1 MTSEAK
7 PSAGA
12 LSDPERQRRSQGAV
26 RPRPALEGHTKLHIF
41 PIRVYYEDTDAGGI
55 VYHSNYLNFAERA
68 RTELVRELGISQRT
82 LLEEGGGTAF
92 AVRSAALD
100 FLKPAKLDDL
110 LRVETQVMAV
120 GGASVELRQVIKR
133 EADSIELVRIDVR
146 LGYITLSGKPARI
159 PAEVRDLFGNRVS
172 ERR

>member
-1 MTSEAK
+1 MT
-7 PSAGA
+7 
-12 LSDPERQRRSQGAV
+12 R
-26 RPRPALEGHTKLHIF
+26 LHSF

-68 RTELVRELGISQRT
+68 RTELVREMGISQRAM
-82 LLEEGGGTAF
+82 LEEGGGTAF
-92 AVRSAALD
+92 AVRAASLD

-110 LRVETQVMAV
+110 LRVETEVTAV
-120 GGASVELRQVIKR
+120 GGASVELRQIIKR
-133 EADSIELVRIDVR
+133 EPDATELVRIGVR

-159 PAEVRDLFGNRVS
+159 PAGVRDLFGNWIS

>member
-1 MTSEAK
+1 MT
-7 PSAGA
+7 
-12 LSDPERQRRSQGAV
+12 R
-26 RPRPALEGHTKLHIF
+26 LHAF

-68 RTELVRELGISQRT
+68 RTELVREMGISQRA
-82 LLEEGGGTAF
+82 LLEEGGGFAF
-92 AVRSAALD
+92 AVRGANID
-100 FLKPAKLDDL
+100 FIRPAKLDDL

-120 GGASVELRQVIKR
+120 GGASVELRQAIKR
-133 EADSIELVRIDVR
+133 EPEGTEVVRIDVR

-159 PAEVRDLFGNRVS
+159 PAGVRDLFGNWIS